1 MVTVKSH
8 KRQRILLKKKPHNTC
23 ISHTKKQNTLNQVLF
38 FLNRK
43 VNKVYQP
50 RPFQ

>member
-8 KRQRILLKKKPHNTC
+8 KRQRILFKKKPIIPVSPTQ
-23 ISHTKKQNTLNQVLF
+23 KKQNTLNQVLF